1 MRAGGGARSLFFF
14 FFPGSFFSL
23 PFPPSARAEGDRTE
37 AVCFGGGGGEVV
49 VGFFLG
55 GGNAREAGIARGGL
69 AEGEGEGGEGTRY
82 RGMEM
87 AMRNGRLE
95 TFAAGDGR
103 SMLNAHRIASHR
115 RAQYVEQSRVEQSA
129 RFGPCLGLDYSKGG
143 AYRNDIASSRQSV
156 K

>member
-1 MRAGGGARSLFFF
+1 M
-14 FFPGSFFSL
+14 
-23 PFPPSARAEGDRTE
+23 
-37 AVCFGGGGGEVV
+37 CEVV
-49 VGFFLG
+49 VGPFFWG
-55 GGNAREAGIARGGL
+55 GGGMHVKQGLPGVGLPRGK
-69 AEGEGEGGEGTRY
+69 GGRGRGTRY
-82 RGMEM
+82 RGMEMEM

-103 SMLNAHRIASHR
+103 SMLNAHRIASQ
-115 RAQYVEQSRVEQSA
+115 AEQST